1 MADSNVI
8 CKVRQQKIHTHKNL
22 TSTTTKIACKQAFSV
37 TSLEVAKFLTIRNL
51 HKSWE
56 VFSPNISHS
65 HSSITEKNIQKK
77 PHLLKLD
84 IMIWMLM
91 FQVWP
96 RCSQRSQHGCH
107 RETPPRQGTL
117 AMCSDHISISLGEE
131 GREGVDF
138 HFGFGSALPWRV
150 LLCNILDSTCQVNGA
165 WHSYV
170 MTKYLSV
177 TDQPEPE
184 VSGAWHRYV
193 MTNYL
198 SVTDQP
204 EPEVSGAW
212 YSYVMTNYLSVTDQP
227 EPEVNGAWYS

>member
-56 VFSPNISHS
+56 VFSPTSVIVILLSLKKTS
-65 HSSITEKNIQKK
+65 KKN

-117 AMCSDHISISLGEE
+117 AMCSDHISISLGGG
-131 GREGVDF
+131 GRGIFPFWFWECSSLK
-138 HFGFGSALPWRV
+138 GSAMQHTRQHW
-150 LLCNILDSTCQVNGA
+150 QVSGA
-165 WHSYV
+165 WHSHV
-170 MTKYLSV
+170 MTNYLSI

-212 YSYVMTNYLSVTDQP
+212 YS
-227 EPEVNGAWYS
+227 